1 MIILPWSSPFSR
13 PNTILQ
19 GLMCAFRSSQKKF
32 GESLP
37 SQIKT
42 HPPPLIIDGRAIHIK
57 IDMVP
62 QIKTKNKCNNFIR
75 GSIDCCVSLGE
86 ASPSK
91 VALAKVS
98 MQVLLMSWWP
108 CFTLH
113 LFHCL
118 CCFCIVGVK
127 AWPTEILLAWDK

>member
-62 QIKTKNKCNNFIR
+62 HIKTKNKCNNFIR

-127 AWPTEILLAWDK
+127 A